1 MTAFDRVR
9 RMPGSAL
16 HRAREERRLR
26 RTAAVV
32 ARDLTPPPPEAFAA
46 FGQRSVIGLPAR
58 VSCADCIT
66 IGDDVVINEH
76 SWISVVRALPGVTP
90 RLVIGDRTLI
100 DRLLHIACVGD
111 IEIGSDVLIG
121 ERVLISDTYHGYEDV
136 TRPIIQQPM
145 APYRKVTIGAGVGIG
160 LGACIMPGVTI
171 GENALVAA
179 GAVVNRDVPA
189 RTVVAGNPA
198 RVVRRWDDVEEHW

>member
-1 MTAFDRVR
+1 MSALERAR
-9 RMPGSAL
+9 RLTGTAL
-16 HRAREERRLR
+16 HRAREQRRLR
-26 RTAAVV
+26 RTAAAV

-46 FGQRSVIGLPAR
+46 FGRGSVIGMPAR
-58 VSCADCIT
+58 ITCADCIS
-66 IGDDVVINEH
+66 IGDDVTINEH

-90 RLVIGDRTLI
+90 RLVIGDGTLV
-100 DRLLHIACVGD
+100 DRLLHIACVGEV
-111 IEIGSDVLIG
+111 EIGPDVLIG
-121 ERVLISDTYHGYEDV
+121 ERVLISDTYHDYEDV
-136 TRPIIQQPM
+136 TRPIIEQPM
-145 APYRKVTIGAGVGIG
+145 APYRKVTIERGVGIG

-198 RVVRRWDDVEEHW
+198 RVVRRWDEVEERW